1 MEEEIKGNSTSEFK
15 EIINS
20 RFKDLYSQAL
30 SYLEISH
37 PHKPGDGSDNEK
49 IYNTLRSK
57 ILRIGNDAIRSNDE
71 LFKSFVV
78 FKLYEYKLEKNESIK
93 IDIYNFKNNFT
104 INQKGKEKE
113 K

>member
-1 MEEEIKGNSTSEFK
+1 MEEEIKGNSTLEFK
-15 EIINS
+15 EIVNS
-20 RFKDLYSQAL
+20 RFKDLFWQAL

-37 PHKPGDGSDNEK
+37 PHVPGDGSDNEK

-78 FKLYEYKLEKNESIK
+78 FKLYEYRLEKNENVIT
-93 IDIYNFKNNFT
+93 DIYNFKNNF
-104 INQKGKEKE
+104 IIKKGKEKE